1 MRIRLILFLL
11 IGILLQQCAKQTA
24 PSGGPKDET
33 PPTLKGSYP
42 KHEQTNFRGD
52 QIELSFDEHVQL
64 NNAREQIII
73 TPSVGKKFEATANK
87 GRVTLK
93 LNARLQ
99 ENTTYSVNFREA
111 IQDVTERNPTN
122 AKLAFSTGD
131 YIDSLSIN
139 GKISDALSEKLLA
152 NTVVA
157 LAEASDT
164 FNIFKHAASWL
175 TVTDKKGFF
184 SLENLKPGKYLL
196 YAFDDKSKNMIVDS
210 KNEKYGFISQPIT
223 LTNNLDSLKI
233 RLFKLDINP
242 LKLITART
250 TFAYFNVRFSKSLID
265 YKVQAV
271 DSSIQVYSSLESDL
285 TTVKIY
291 NTIPTLDSLQIRV
304 RATDSLNY
312 KVDTLLYMKFPKKE
326 ATRDKFTAKLET
338 PTLYESNSVLSAT
351 MTFNKPITKF
361 NRDSV
366 YIQVDSLTRIP
377 FTEADYTWQ
386 RNNSVLQI
394 SKKLDL
400 LKVFPPDSTMLEKP
414 KPGESTKGEVN
425 KNERSKT
432 QADTRPAAKPKPK
445 PELVLAKGAF
455 VSIEADTAQRANA
468 VLTVSK
474 AESLAILDVKV
485 ETEENFIIQLINRTD
500 KIVRESINQ
509 KDVSF
514 ENLNAETYVLRVVI
528 DLNKNGK
535 WDAGNVISKTEPEP
549 IVYYRNPK
557 GLKEISLKP
566 NWHLGPLLIKY

>member
-99 ENTTYSVNFREA
+99 ENTTYSINFREA

-139 GKISDALSEKLLA
+139 GKVSDALSEKFLG

-210 KNEKYGFISQPIT
+210 KNEKYGFVGEPIT
-223 LTNNLDSLKI
+223 LTNNLDSLRI

-265 YKVQAV
+265 YKVQAA

-304 RATDSLNY
+304 QATDSLNY

-326 ATRDKFTAKLET
+326 ATRDKLSAKLET
-338 PTLYESNSVLSAT
+338 PTLYESNSVLSTT
-351 MTFNKPITKF
+351 MSFNKPITKF
-361 NRDSV
+361 NSDSL
-366 YIQVDSLTRIP
+366 YIQIDSLTRIN
-377 FTEADYTWQ
+377 FTKDDYVWQ
-386 RNNSVLQI
+386 RNNSVLHI
-394 SKKLDL
+394 NKKLDL
-400 LKVFPPDSTMLEKP
+400 LKIFPPDTSSVDKSKLSELA
-414 KPGESTKGEVN
+414 KGEIT
-425 KNERSKT
+425 KTERPKT
-432 QADTRPAAKPKPK
+432 KPDIRPAAKPKP
-445 PELVLAKGAF
+445 ELIFAKGAF
-455 VSIEADTAQRANA
+455 ISIEEDTAQRANA
-468 VLTVSK
+468 ILTVSK
-474 AESLAILDVKV
+474 AESLSILDVKV
-485 ETEENFIIQLINRTD
+485 ETEENFIIQLINRSE
-500 KIVRESINQ
+500 KIIREAVDQ
-509 KDVSF
+509 EEVSF
-514 ENLNAETYVLRVVI
+514 DNLNPETYLIRVVI

-535 WDAGNVISKTEPEP
+535 WDAGNVITKTEPEP